1 METTPLRQFLQ
12 SVCCNS
18 PWNYAVFWK
27 LQFQNQMVLTWED
40 GCCNIQRP
48 RDSMESLI
56 DNLCF
61 KGADE
66 VSSNWGSS
74 ILDGNLDQCSIGLAL
89 AEMSSV
95 HYVFGEGIVGEVA
108 SKGNHRWILLDNK
121 SAGELIPKCPDD
133 WLLQFVAG
141 IKTILLVPVVSHGVL
156 QLGSLNTVAEDLA
169 VVDCLINKFNSIQ
182 TVGHSASFTSAK
194 KFPAQTSSLAM
205 SILMDNLHESV
216 AISMNG
222 IKPEDLNSVDS
233 VEPRNQLPTTNKLT
247 PLCMVQDSCNIFEK
261 YMPKIPYGGS
271 ENDGNVGVMGQPF
284 VDKDANETVHESGS
298 SVFSFPRHYKDA
310 NETVHENGSSVFS
323 FPRHCELHKAL
334 GSAFQGHNNQE
345 LYISGKDTCISSS
358 LISNGDPMHNNAPSY
373 WEFGGSCVTQYDAE
387 HLLESVVSTACSGSD
402 DNSSKNLNSAKS
414 STTSSGQYAASS
426 TVQCQTEGSALV
438 EAVTVPWNLGTSAFL
453 ARGRT
458 ATTNPDPA
466 ASSYES
472 TISAL
477 IEEEEHQKKGSGY
490 LHPHKGSNLSNFSK
504 RRARRGENKKP
515 RPRDRQL
522 IQDRVKELRELVPNG
537 AKCSIDGLLDRTIK
551 HMEFLRSV
559 TDQAYKLRQS
569 VHQEVSGQTNTK
581 SPGIKAGGQNGRS
594 WAFELGSEKQ
604 LCPIVVEDLEYPG
617 HMLIEMLCN
626 DHGRFLEIAEAIRG
640 VDLTILEGAMET
652 RSGSTWA
659 HFVVEHEVNTT
670 RLSCA
675 RLQENSIGKP
685 SPRAL
690 KNMQYKRWQIPKQM
704 KIRTHISRFR
714 VQHSENRVSGPLTGF
729 LLLGECKCC
738 ACKPVDMRG
747 CRFITFLR
755 PIRQV
760 SIYYWGE
767 VKVFLGPRRTNGIIP
782 LEQDCVIET

>member
-48 RDSMESLI
+48 RDSMESLT

-271 ENDGNVGVMGQPF
+271 ENDGNVGLNKLEKPLNQSVFCNNDEMIQGNLFRFSCLEEELQAISYSDCCNLGIFGDYANEMMNAYYDEGVMGQPF
-284 VDKDANETVHESGS
+284 VDKDANETVHES
-298 SVFSFPRHYKDA
+298 
-310 NETVHENGSSVFS
+310 GSSVFS

-626 DHGRFLEIAEAIRG
+626 DHGRFLEIAEAIRR

-659 HFVVEHEVNTT
+659 HFVVEASREFH
-670 RLSCA
+670 RLDIFWPLMQL
-675 RLQENSIGKP
+675 LQHNRTPIS
-685 SPRAL
+685 S
-690 KNMQYKRWQIPKQM
+690 
-704 KIRTHISRFR
+704 KI
-714 VQHSENRVSGPLTGF
+714 
-729 LLLGECKCC
+729 
-738 ACKPVDMRG
+738 
-747 CRFITFLR
+747 
-755 PIRQV
+755 
-760 SIYYWGE
+760 
-767 VKVFLGPRRTNGIIP
+767 
-782 LEQDCVIET
+782 